1 MSETNP
7 VSNSYGEF
15 QPPSSFFKNNPRSP
29 SLRSAFG
36 SEPIQPR
43 VVYTQARTAPLEP
56 KSASESSLF
65 FVAHFSAI
73 KLSLVDNVLGCH
85 LPLLQVRIVQ
95 NFICVNPPLFSGLY
109 PCSPPTLSALKDSPN
124 TVFLLLCS
132 NNTSSACFDDF
143 TLFY

>member
-56 KSASESSLF
+56 QSKSASESSLF

-85 LPLLQVRIVQ
+85 LPLLQVRIALQSVR
-95 NFICVNPPLFSGLY
+95 VYPPPLRL
-109 PCSPPTLSALKDSPN
+109 CSSDSLK
-124 TVFLLLCS
+124 TVFFHFCG
-132 NNTSSACFDDF
+132 AQH
-143 TLFY
+143 LFILSG